1 MCIDHVMVRHGPLR
15 VQQPEWPS
23 KKRCKGGQ
31 EGMQGEGQRRKARRG
46 EMGPKPH
53 GKGGNLSL
61 KRRGVVSGEDSKRSV
76 GCHEGGE
83 PAGACMGAVRCR
95 NPHAIL
101 TSLAALPWKLHVG
114 KKDKPERALKSGNAS
129 SLWDPPT
136 GGGGK
141 DARDAAAK
149 PLR

>member
-101 TSLAALPWKLHVG
+101 TCHWWPSLGNYMWGRKTNQKEPSRVATRPACG
-114 KKDKPERALKSGNAS
+114 IRRPEGEGRMRAMLQRSH
-129 SLWDPPT
+129 
-136 GGGGK
+136 
-141 DARDAAAK
+141 
-149 PLR
+149 